1 MNDMKARAPFSDG
14 ALQVL
19 LCRAQSGHE
28 AGGAGCHAPERKGLV
43 DWMIGAFDKKKLLA
57 MSC

>member
-1 MNDMKARAPFSDG
+1 MNDMKARAADDV
-14 ALQVL
+14 LQAP